1 MLRRCCALQ
10 FSRQR
15 QSADASF
22 PTSHAR
28 VRRHRSADL
37 GLSAGGGRGL
47 FQEAVR
53 LGLLAPLRTHRAAD
67 VQFRLRRP
75 AARLWARYGQ
85 GYGDS
90 GFPQDYAK
98 YRTLCVRTCDGF
110 YFPIGDSVGR
120 ERLYND
126 ARTCSARCDGEAK
139 LFYYPTN
146 GGSVD
151 TMVDMAG
158 RPYAQLPTAFL
169 YRKTL
174 VQGCT
179 CKPAPWS
186 AETAARHQG
195 YKDEAA
201 ALAEMRPAAG
211 AALRRPGRR
220 CRRGL
225 ARRRWRR
232 DRSLPAARGRRPAAN
247 PLGRRRPPLLS
258 LRRPP
263 QITVIPL

>member
-1 MLRRCCALQ
+1 MRLSRLVMLACGAIAALTSAYQPATAEGFFKKLFGWGSSRRSERIAP
-10 FSRQR
+10 
-15 QSADASF
+15 
-22 PTSHAR
+22 PTFNF
-28 VRRHRSADL
+28 
-37 GLSAGGGRGL
+37 GFGGQQLDYGR
-47 FQEAVR
+47 
-53 LGLLAPLRTHRAAD
+53 
-67 VQFRLRRP
+67 
-75 AARLWARYGQ
+75 

-120 ERLYND
+120 ERLHSD

-146 GGSVD
+146 GGSVE

-201 ALAEMRPAAG
+201 ALAEMRSSGERRYAG
-211 AALRRPGRR
+211 QAVGATEGWQGDGSGEIEAYLQRESDGPQQTPWSGGVRRY
-220 CRRGL
+220 
-225 ARRRWRR
+225 
-232 DRSLPAARGRRPAAN
+232 
-247 PLGRRRPPLLS
+247 
-258 LRRPP
+258 
-263 QITVIPL
+263 

>member
-1 MLRRCCALQ
+1 MRLSRPAMLVCAAIAALT
-10 FSRQR
+10 
-15 QSADASF
+15 SADQPAAAEGFFKKLFGWGSSRRSERIAP
-22 PTSHAR
+22 PTFNF
-28 VRRHRSADL
+28 
-37 GLSAGGGRGL
+37 GFGGQQLDYGRG
-47 FQEAVR
+47 
-53 LGLLAPLRTHRAAD
+53 
-67 VQFRLRRP
+67 
-75 AARLWARYGQ
+75 YGQ

-90 GFPQDYAK
+90 GFPQDYTK

-201 ALAEMRPAAG
+201 ALAEMRSSS
-211 AALRRPGRR
+211 GRR
-220 CRRGL
+220 YAGQAVEAAEGWQGDGGGEIEAYLQRESDGPQQTPWAGGVRRY
-225 ARRRWRR
+225 
-232 DRSLPAARGRRPAAN
+232 
-247 PLGRRRPPLLS
+247 
-258 LRRPP
+258 
-263 QITVIPL
+263 